1 VVQHERGFVGWK
13 SASVI
18 RYDRGMTAVTQ
29 TRMNVDEF
37 LAWAEK
43 QPGRFEL
50 YNGGVYAVSP
60 EGAGHAK
67 VKLRMHIALVGA
79 VRRTGVPC
87 HVLPDGM
94 TVRVDEHTAHEPDAQ
109 VYCGQELPAAAIEV
123 PNPVILIEVLSPST
137 RQIDASVKLAGCFRL
152 PSVIHYL
159 IVDPTGRSSCT
170 TAVRPTAPSS
180 RGSSRTARSSLIHP
194 A

>member
-1 VVQHERGFVGWK
+1 M
-13 SASVI
+13 A
-18 RYDRGMTAVTQ
+18 AVTQ
-29 TRMNVDEF
+29 ARMNVDEF

-43 QPGRFEL
+43 QPGRFDL
-50 YNGGVYAVSP
+50 YNGAVYAMSP

-67 VKLRMHIALVGA
+67 VKLRMHIALVDA
-79 VRRTGVPC
+79 VRRAGVPC

-137 RQIDASVKLAGCFRL
+137 RQIDASVKLAGYFRL

-159 IVDPTGRSSCT
+159 IVDPNRPLVVHHGRSPDGT
-170 TAVRPTAPSS
+170 IVTRIVTDGTIVLDPP
-180 RGSSRTARSSLIHP
+180 GLMLSLAEIYG
-194 A
+194 AK